1 MDDKVCHL
9 FVQAMICLTKITFW
23 SGKMLGSYAMER
35 ALQQRGCCRLYLRLV
50 TGWFYESKR

>member
-1 MDDKVCHL
+1 MNDKACHL
-9 FVQAMICLTKITFW
+9 LLKAKNFVKKISSF
-23 SGKMLGSYAMER
+23 SLYALGSNAMEC